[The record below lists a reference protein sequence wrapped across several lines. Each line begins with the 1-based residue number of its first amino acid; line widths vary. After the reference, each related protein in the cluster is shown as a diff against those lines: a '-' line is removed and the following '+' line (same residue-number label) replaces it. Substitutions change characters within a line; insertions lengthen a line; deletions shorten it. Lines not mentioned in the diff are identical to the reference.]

1 MCVRDLPCTSYLN
14 VKSGIIKPLA
24 VGLIDWKL
32 LSPTHVT
39 FLDPNKITCLVTKRG
54 DLFKGF
60 KGLLLHKTFIQ
71 RPGQC
76 KMKTMDCRLRTGGKM
91 QTADHV

>member
-1 MCVRDLPCTSYLN
+1 METIN
-14 VKSGIIKPLA
+14 KA
-24 VGLIDWKL
+24 VSVVSFELCYSRGTNTKKGEQNTDEKE
-32 LSPTHVT
+32 
-39 FLDPNKITCLVTKRG
+39 LDPNNCLVAKRG

-76 KMKTMDCRLRTGGKM
+76 KMKTMDCRLRTGGKT